1 MGYRRAWIYA
11 LMLALV
17 TINYIDRAALA
28 VAAKSVAGE
37 FHLTPV
43 QLGYLFSSF
52 LWTYV
57 LCLLPVG
64 ILIDRFGSKSVNSF
78 GIALWS
84 VAIAC
89 TAGAWGFGSLLAT
102 RLAMGIGEST
112 SIPSCGRITRE
123 WMPAT
128 ERGLAST
135 IYSAGTFAGPAI
147 GAVLVGS
154 LTATWGWRFAFICLG
169 VLGLLWLMVNLV
181 WFDKPERVRWLGEE
195 ERARIIRDR
204 GAAASE
210 RIDERGR
217 ARAVLQLIKSPSLWG
232 STISQ
237 ACAIYSL
244 YLLLFWLPSYL
255 QSAKHLNIME
265 TGFFTAVP
273 WLCAAP
279 LSIAM
284 GAVSDRLLNREQL
297 LAGSRRIMVMIAMLC
312 ASVLLIVPF
321 TDNIWGILF
330 LMAFSLSGIA
340 TTLALNVALVTD
352 LVHSPRDVG
361 KAISMLVLGGNTFGI
376 VAPIITGYVI
386 QASGAYDWAFVIAG
400 TLLVIGAV
408 SALTMTRWVIVAAEP
423 AAAAVTLGDRS
434 DGNGRASSRPP
445 SQANRPL
452 PS

>member
-1 MGYRRAWIYA
+1 MTYRRAWIYA

-37 FHLTPV
+37 FKLSPV
-43 QLGYLFSSF
+43 QMGYLFSSF

-84 VAIAC
+84 VAVAF
-89 TAGAWGFGSLLAT
+89 TAGAWSFGSLLAT
-102 RLAMGIGEST
+102 RLAMGVGEST
-112 SIPSCGRITRE
+112 TIPCCGRVTRE
-123 WMPAT
+123 WIPAS

-135 IYSAGTFAGPAI
+135 IYSAGTFTGPAI

-154 LTATWGWRFAFICLG
+154 LTAAWGWRIAFVSLGALG
-169 VLGLLWLMVNLV
+169 VLWLVVNLI
-181 WFDKPERVRWLGEE
+181 WFDTPERVTWLPAE
-195 ERARIIRDR
+195 ERDFIVRER
-204 GAAASE
+204 GAAPSE
-210 RIDERGR
+210 RLDEPGR
-217 ARAVLQLIKSPSLWG
+217 TQIVLQLIRSPSLWG
-232 STISQ
+232 ITVTQ

-255 QSAKHLNIME
+255 QAAKHLNIMQ
-265 TGFFTAVP
+265 TGMFTAIP

-284 GAVSDRLLNREQL
+284 GAASDKLLNKEQL
-297 LAGSRRIMVMIAMLC
+297 LSGGRRMMVVIAMLC
-312 ASVLLIVPF
+312 ASVLLLLPLIN
-321 TDNIWGILF
+321 NIWMILAVI
-330 LMAFSLSGIA
+330 AFSLSGIA

-352 LVHSPRDVG
+352 LVHTPRDVA

-376 VAPIITGYVI
+376 IAPIITGYVI
-386 QASGAYDWAFVIAG
+386 QAFGGYNWAFVIAG
-400 TLLVIGAV
+400 LLLLIGAV
-408 SALTMTRWVIVAAEP
+408 SALTMTRWVIVSPEIVSP
-423 AAAAVTLGDRS
+423 ALAPG
-434 DGNGRASSRPP
+434 
-445 SQANRPL
+445 Q
-452 PS
+452 